1 MPELFPEIEVRADHA
16 EAIARGLI
24 AVAKA
29 DGHIHER
36 EAALIADFYSSTT
49 ERAIDMAAL
58 DRADPVDGA
67 YLAATLPT
75 AELRELFL
83 KTAVLLA
90 YADGSYSSAESTVI
104 SSFASALGRTDLAH
118 IETQVKE
125 FLLGQL
131 THIKNSAAVAEVAKK
146 LKV

>member
-1 MPELFPEIEVRADHA
+1 MPELFPEIEIRADQA

-24 AVAKA
+24 AVAKS

-36 EAALIADFYSSTT
+36 EAALIAEFYSSTT
-49 ERAIDMAAL
+49 ERPVDMAAL
-58 DRADPVDGA
+58 ERADPVDGA

-75 AELRELFL
+75 PELREVFL

-90 YADGSYSSAESTVI
+90 YADGNYSADESKTIVAFAE
-104 SSFASALGRTDLAH
+104 ALGEKNLAN

-125 FLLGQL
+125 FMLGQL
-131 THIKNSAAVAEVAKK
+131 THLQNSEGVAKVAKDLK
-146 LKV
+146 L

>member
-24 AVAKA
+24 AIAKA
-29 DGHIHER
+29 DGSIHER

-49 ERAIDMAAL
+49 DRPIDMAAL
-58 DRADPVDGA
+58 DRADAVDGA
-67 YLAATLPT
+67 YLAATLPS

-90 YADGSYSSAESTVI
+90 YADGNYSAAESKVI
-104 SSFASALGRTDLAH
+104 SGFAAALGRSDLAL

-131 THIKNSAAVAEVAKK
+131 THIKTSASVAEVAKG

>member
-1 MPELFPEIEVRADHA
+1 MAELFPEIELRADQA

-36 EAALIADFYSSTT
+36 EAALIGDFYSSTT
-49 ERAIDMAAL
+49 NRSVDIAAL
-58 DRADPVDGA
+58 EKVEAVDGA

-75 AELRELFL
+75 SELRELFL

-90 YADGSYSSAESTVI
+90 YADGNYSSTESKLI
-104 SSFASALGRTDLAH
+104 STFARALDRTDLAH

-125 FLLGQL
+125 FLLSQL
-131 THIKNSAAVAEVAKK
+131 THVQNTAAVAEVAKE
-146 LKV
+146 LKI